1 MRDGHAGP
9 WRRLRR
15 LPPNV
20 RFLLS
25 LRVLPCG
32 VAVFQWRA
40 RRLAAKLGDEFGPV
54 SATRPAKLATLL
66 ELAENRRYV
75 VELGTA
81 MAWTAIAL
89 ALADRTREVASYDP
103 VERREVDLY
112 LTLVPAAVRRR
123 VSVIV
128 GPSDQ
133 GPRVERTVD
142 LLYIDSS
149 HEREGTLREL
159 KAWSPALSKAAV
171 VVFDDYSHP
180 DYPGVKQAIEELG
193 LDGVEREGLFV
204 HHVPNGSR
212 RQSAPWQ
219 RSHPPRS

>member
-1 MRDGHAGP
+1 MRDGHAG
-9 WRRLRR
+9 LRK
-15 LPPNV
+15 LAPSA

-25 LRVLPCG
+25 LRVLPRG
-32 VAVFQWRA
+32 VALFQWRA
-40 RRLAAKLGDEFGPV
+40 RRLAARLGDEFGPV
-54 SATRPAKLATLL
+54 SATRPGKLATLL
-66 ELAENRRYV
+66 ELAADRRYV

-81 MAWTAIAL
+81 MGWTAIAL
-89 ALADRTREVASYDP
+89 ALADPMREVATYDP
-103 VERREVDLY
+103 SERPEVDLY
-112 LTLVPAAVRRR
+112 LELVPDEVRRR

-133 GPRVERTVD
+133 GPRVERSVD

-159 KAWSPALSKAAV
+159 EAWSPALSNTAV

-193 LDGVEREGLFV
+193 LDGEEREGLFV
-204 HHVPNGSR
+204 HHVRNGSR

-219 RSHPPRS
+219 TSHPPRS